1 MLKEVIRVGLER
13 LDLYEK
19 KRYQSALCCHVST
32 HREVGHLEVKSRRVF
47 TRNQIDQNLDLGL
60 PSLQSCEKIHFYCLS
75 LRICDMLL
83 GQPNLIGVPSETN
96 IGFLTSRKVRS
107 KVGIAVRTK
116 LW

>member
-1 MLKEVIRVGLER
+1 MGLER

-32 HREVGHLEVKSRRVF
+32 PREVGHLQVKSRRVF

-83 GQPNLIGVPSETN
+83 GQLNLIGVSSETN
-96 IGFLTSRKVRS
+96 IGFLTIRKVRF
-107 KVGIAVRTK
+107 KIHITVRTK